1 MNALAVSDTDTL
13 SSSQPVTGSTNI
25 PFLSPRLSPSLNFN
39 EFALLCAHLMSAS
52 ACSPVER
59 LKICFDDV
67 LSSAHDQW
75 AKRVV
80 TVFASY
86 LSHSLQA
93 ELGIGIAGA
102 APLGKMDATA
112 AAAAAAAVSGLLQT
126 SVAPFKSTWKSVW
139 VDLDAGDTTDDCR
152 EQVCLPTSIC
162 TSLSAFLFNLSHC
175 VARSLISVDTV
186 QQLPLDDLFAPS
198 APLSLSYDDTEERPA
213 PVHRM
218 AHFATTRLYSLAIGA
233 VAGTYASM
241 LKTVIASKEGLA
253 EEDIVLQAIFDLMS
267 CVALE
272 GRCELEQSTALQQ
285 CLTGWRAR
293 LDPINAEILTPLLT
307 AAADDFSRKTH
318 LLLPGLKEIKAAPAL
333 APPATTSSS
342 SSTGVVN
349 NSASAVSGL
358 FPLNAA
364 SRFSL
369 LPLPMSTHFQ
379 GSSWVDR
386 NRDKERERDRER
398 GTHAADK
405 QVEGDGGS
413 SFTSSSYAAKS
424 LLGGLSLSQQQHH
437 AEQLGK
443 SLISTWGT
451 FLGSNADKRQ
461 GENPKSNFKS

>member
-1 MNALAVSDTDTL
+1 VNALAVSDTDTL

-80 TVFASY
+80 TVFASS

-93 ELGIGIAGA
+93 ELGIGIAVA
-102 APLGKMDATA
+102 APLGKMDAT
-112 AAAAAAAVSGLLQT
+112 AAAAAAVSGLLQT

-272 GRCELEQSTALQQ
+272 ERCGLEQSTALQQ

-307 AAADDFSRKTH
+307 AASDDFSRKTH

-333 APPATTSSS
+333 APLATTSSS
-342 SSTGVVN
+342 SSAGVVN

-461 GENPKSNFKS
+461 GETPKSNFKS

>member
-1 MNALAVSDTDTL
+1 VNALAVSDTDTL
-13 SSSQPVTGSTNI
+13 SSSQPVTGSTNV

-80 TVFASY
+80 TVFASS

-102 APLGKMDATA
+102 APLGKMDAT
-112 AAAAAAAVSGLLQT
+112 AAAAAAVSGLLQT

-272 GRCELEQSTALQQ
+272 ERCGLEQSTALQQ

-307 AAADDFSRKTH
+307 AASDDFSSKTH
-318 LLLPGLKEIKAAPAL
+318 LLLPGLKEIKVAPAL

-342 SSTGVVN
+342 TGVVN
-349 NSASAVSGL
+349 NSTSAVSGL

-398 GTHAADK
+398 GTHATDK
-405 QVEGDGGS
+405 QAEGDGGS

-461 GENPKSNFKS
+461 GETPKSNFKS

>member
-1 MNALAVSDTDTL
+1 VNALAVSDTDTL
-13 SSSQPVTGSTNI
+13 SSSQPVTGSTNV

-80 TVFASY
+80 TVFASS

-93 ELGIGIAGA
+93 ELGIGIAVA
-102 APLGKMDATA
+102 APLGKMDAT
-112 AAAAAAAVSGLLQT
+112 AAAAAAVSGLLQT

-272 GRCELEQSTALQQ
+272 ERCGLEQSTALQQ

-307 AAADDFSRKTH
+307 AASDDFSRKTH

-333 APPATTSSS
+333 APLATTSSS
-342 SSTGVVN
+342 SSAGVVN

-461 GENPKSNFKS
+461 GETPKSNFKS

>member
-13 SSSQPVTGSTNI
+13 SSSQPVTGSSNI

-80 TVFASY
+80 TVFASS

-93 ELGIGIAGA
+93 ELGIGIGIAGSTSV
-102 APLGKMDATA
+102 GKMDAL
-112 AAAAAAAVSGLLQT
+112 AAAAAAVSGLLQT

-139 VDLDAGDTTDDCR
+139 VDLDADDTIDHCR

-218 AHFATTRLYSLAIGA
+218 AYFATSRLYSLAIGA
-233 VAGTYASM
+233 VASTYASM
-241 LKTVIASKEGLA
+241 LKTEIAYKEGLA

-267 CVALE
+267 CAALE
-272 GRCELEQSTALQQ
+272 ERCGLEQSTALQQ

-307 AAADDFSRKTH
+307 AASDDFSRKTH

-333 APPATTSSS
+333 APTATTF
-342 SSTGVVN
+342 SSTPAGVVS

-386 NRDKERERDRER
+386 NRDKERERDRDR

-405 QVEGDGGS
+405 QAEGDGGS
-413 SFTSSSYAAKS
+413 SFSSTYAAKS

-451 FLGSNADKRQ
+451 FLGSNGDKRQ
-461 GENPKSNFKS
+461 GETPKTNFKS

>member
-1 MNALAVSDTDTL
+1 
-13 SSSQPVTGSTNI
+13 
-25 PFLSPRLSPSLNFN
+25 
-39 EFALLCAHLMSAS
+39 MSAS

-80 TVFASY
+80 TVFASS

-102 APLGKMDATA
+102 APLGKMDASV
-112 AAAAAAAVSGLLQT
+112 AAAAAVSGLLQN

-218 AHFATTRLYSLAIGA
+218 AHFVTTRLYSLAIGA

-253 EEDIVLQAIFDLMS
+253 EEDIVLQATFDLMS

-272 GRCELEQSTALQQ
+272 ERCGLEQSTALQQ

-307 AAADDFSRKTH
+307 TASDDFSRKTH
-318 LLLPGLKEIKAAPAL
+318 LLLPGLKEFQAAPAL

-405 QVEGDGGS
+405 QAEGDGGS

-461 GENPKSNFKS
+461 GETPKSNFKS